1 MTRPAFFYA
10 LFAFVATFLGCYL
23 CVIDDRAGQM
33 SLAALTPL
41 MNELTRLGSPFVSTA
56 WEFYPKALPY
66 MCLTVLVLGLRRRC
80 FDGNMIFLA
89 LAIALGSE
97 YFLLLAGLPGIGIVG
112 YVIALAFVYFAIHKD
127 NPLDPILDESQ
138 KGLRFTAR
146 DAVLLGVVT
155 LIALV
160 YRTYAIN
167 YNLNYFEGE
176 LSTYSA
182 AATSI
187 PGMFMANRGHGAW
200 APLGL
205 LYYIPIWITTEL
217 FNTTLVALRLSSAI
231 VGVFTI
237 PFIYFFA
244 RRLAGKEAALLSAFL
259 VALNTQHVGWGRTD
273 IHPHG
278 VTTWPAVLVCITFL
292 RACEKKRVIDWLLL
306 VLAMGLTWHQY
317 PSGQSAVAIPVFAA
331 GIYFLLNGFRLP
343 FRWYNT
349 IWIAL
354 GVILWFIGLPLSYW
368 WPIGEFR
375 MGNPFNLTGPRALWG
390 GLEDQTGTFDRAL
403 LIAQTAI
410 VHLGD
415 VIEAIFY
422 RARYIFHQDFLADV
436 HMMAPRTYPWILTPF
451 MVVALV
457 MLVRT
462 AYRLEVAVLLAWI
475 VAAVAPGIFS
485 EQAYPKRL
493 STLFPALDIVGAI
506 GIIITLS
513 YIRRGDKIRR
523 FLAGGV
529 LSLCLFC
536 YAAFES
542 NVWFS
547 NTRYRMGEPPE
558 VKAMKTLAPHIT
570 PGTLVIAELS
580 SGYYGGKVTYLLL
593 DHLTAPENRPN
604 LWYIPFR
611 PAVRD
616 FIKDPLKARNFK
628 DSWAYQ
634 CTKLRNQ
641 ADETAAVSEWKRV
654 VFILQE
660 KPNNEDGAAALDI
673 EIAKQRCE
681 NPHITNIPSQ
691 GSFWVPLVVIT
702 CNISDLRP

>member
-1 MTRPAFFYA
+1 MTRPAFLYT
-10 LFAFVATFLGCYL
+10 LFAVVITFLGCYL
-23 CVIDDRAGQM
+23 CVLDDQAGQV
-33 SLAALTPL
+33 SLSFLTPL
-41 MNELTRLGSPFVSTA
+41 MDELRGFGTPFVSTA

-66 MCLTVLVLGLRRRC
+66 MCLTILVLGLRWRSV
-80 FDGNMIFLA
+80 DGNLIFLA
-89 LAIALGSE
+89 LAVALGSE
-97 YFLLLAGLPGIGIVG
+97 YFLLLVDLPGIGIVG
-112 YVIALAFVYFAIHKD
+112 YFLALALVFFAINRA
-127 NPLDPILDESQ
+127 NPLDPILDDAQ
-138 KGLRFTAR
+138 RGVRFTGF
-146 DAVLLGVVT
+146 DAALLGVVT
-155 LIALV
+155 VIALV

-167 YNLNYFEGE
+167 HNLNYFEGE

-187 PGMFMANRGHGAW
+187 PGMFIANRGHGAW

-205 LYYIPIWITTEL
+205 LYYLPIWLTTEL
-217 FNTTLVALRLSSAI
+217 FGTTLTALRLSSAI
-231 VGVFTI
+231 IGVFTI

-244 RRLAGKEAALLSAFL
+244 RRVAGKEAALLSALL

-292 RACEKKRVIDWLLL
+292 RACEKKRFIDWLVL
-306 VLAMGLTWHQY
+306 VLAMALTWHQY

-331 GIYFLLNGFRLP
+331 AIYFFLNGFKLP
-343 FRWYNT
+343 FRWYNST
-349 IWIAL
+349 WIVL

-368 WPIGEFR
+368 WPMGEFR

-390 GLEDQTGTFDRAL
+390 GLEQHSGAFDRAL
-403 LIAQTAI
+403 IIVQTAT
-410 VHLGD
+410 VHLWD
-415 VIEAIFY
+415 VIEAIFF
-422 RARYIFHQDFLADV
+422 RARHIFHQDFLADV
-436 HMMAPRTYPWILTPF
+436 HAMAPRTYPWVLTPF
-451 MVVALV
+451 MVVAFF

-475 VAAVAPGIFS
+475 IAAVAPGIFS

-506 GIIITLS
+506 GIVIALS
-513 YIRRGDKIRR
+513 YIRRGDKFRR
-523 FLAGGV
+523 VLAGGV

-536 YAAFES
+536 YAAFEA
-542 NVWFS
+542 NVWFN
-547 NTRYRMGEPPE
+547 NTRYRTAEPPE
-558 VKAMKTLAPHIT
+558 VEAMKTLAPHIK

-580 SGYYGGKVTYLLL
+580 SGYYVGKVTYMLL
-593 DHLTAPENRPN
+593 DHLVAPENRPN
-604 LWYIPFR
+604 LWFIPFR

-616 FIKDPLKARNFK
+616 YIQDPLKARNFQ

-641 ADETAAVSEWKRV
+641 IDETAGVSEWQRV

-660 KPNNEDGAAALDI
+660 KPNNEDPDAVTDI
-673 EIAKQRCE
+673 EVAKQRCN
-681 NPHITNIPSQ
+681 NPRVDYIPSQ

>member
-1 MTRPAFFYA
+1 MTRPAFLYT
-10 LFAFVATFLGCYL
+10 LVAVVVTFIGCYL
-23 CVIDDRAGQM
+23 CVLDDRAGQVA
-33 SLAALTPL
+33 LAALTPL
-41 MNELTRLGSPFVSTA
+41 MAELTKLGSPFVSTA

-66 MCLTVLVLGLRRRC
+66 MCLTILVLGLRWRC
-80 FDGNMIFLA
+80 VDGNLIFAA
-89 LAIALGSE
+89 LAVALGSE
-97 YFLLLAGLPGIGIVG
+97 YFLLLVNLPGIGIVG
-112 YVIALAFVYFAIHKD
+112 YVLALALVFFAIHKS
-127 NPLDPILDESQ
+127 NPLDPILDDAQ
-138 KGLRFTAR
+138 RGLRFTGF
-146 DAVLLGVVT
+146 DAVLLSVVT
-155 LIALV
+155 VIALV
-160 YRTYAIN
+160 YRMYAIN

-187 PGMFMANRGHGAW
+187 PGMFLANRGHGAW

-217 FNTTLVALRLSSAI
+217 FNTTLTALRLSSAI
-231 VGVFTI
+231 VGILTI
-237 PFIYFFA
+237 PIIYFFA
-244 RRLAGKEAALLSAFL
+244 RRVAGKEAALLSAFL

-278 VTTWPAVLVCITFL
+278 VTTWPAVLVCIAFL
-292 RACEKKRVIDWLLL
+292 RACEKKRLIDWFLL

-331 GIYFLLNGFRLP
+331 GIYFLLNGFKLP

-349 IWIAL
+349 TWIIL
-354 GVILWFIGLPLSYW
+354 GVLLWFIGLPLSYW
-368 WPIGEFR
+368 WPMGEFR

-390 GLEDQTGTFDRAL
+390 GLEQHNGALDRAF
-403 LIAQTAI
+403 LIVQTAT
-410 VHLGD
+410 VHLWD

-436 HMMAPRTYPWILTPF
+436 HMMAPRTYPWVLTPF

-475 VAAVAPGIFS
+475 IAAVAPGIFS

-506 GIIITLS
+506 GITIALS

-523 FLAGGV
+523 LLSGAV

-536 YAAFES
+536 YAAFEA

-547 NTRYRMGEPPE
+547 NARYRSGEPPE
-558 VKAMKTLAPHIT
+558 VQAIKNLAPHIT
-570 PGTLVIAELS
+570 PGTIVIAELS
-580 SGYYGGKVTYLLL
+580 SGYYVGKVTYLLL
-593 DHLTAPENRPN
+593 DHLVAPENRPN
-604 LWYIPFR
+604 LWFIPFR

-616 FIKDPLKARNFK
+616 YIQDPLKALNFQ

-634 CTKLRNQ
+634 VTKLRNQ
-641 ADETAAVSEWKRV
+641 VDETAAVSQWQRV

-660 KPNNEDGAAALDI
+660 KPINEDAAATTDI
-673 EIAKQRCE
+673 EIAKQRCA
-681 NPHITNIPSQ
+681 NPQINYIPSE
-691 GSFWVPLVVIT
+691 GSFWVPLIVIT
-702 CNISDLRP
+702 CNLSDLRP

>member
-10 LFAFVATFLGCYL
+10 LFAVVATFLGCYL
-23 CVIDDRAGQM
+23 CVIDDRANQM

-41 MNELTRLGSPFVSTA
+41 MKELTRLGNPFVSSA

-66 MCLTVLVLGLRRRC
+66 MCLTILVLGLRRRC
-80 FDGNMIFLA
+80 FDGNLIFLA
-89 LAIALGSE
+89 LALGLGSE

-112 YVIALAFVYFAIHKD
+112 YVIALVFVYFAIHKD
-127 NPLDPILDESQ
+127 NPLDPILNDSQ
-138 KGLRFTAR
+138 KELRFTGR
-146 DAVLLGVVT
+146 DAALLGVVT
-155 LIALV
+155 LIALI

-205 LYYIPIWITTEL
+205 LYYIPIWVTTEL

-244 RRLAGKEAALLSAFL
+244 RRLAGKEAALLSALL

-278 VTTWPAVLVCITFL
+278 VTTWPAVLVCIAFL
-292 RACEKKRVIDWLLL
+292 RACEKKRVFDWFLL

-331 GIYFLLNGFRLP
+331 GIYFILNGFRLP

-390 GLEDQTGTFDRAL
+390 GLEQHTGTFDRAL
-403 LIAQTAI
+403 LIAQSAI

-506 GIIITLS
+506 GIIVALS
-513 YIRRGDKIRR
+513 YIRRGDRFRR

-529 LSLCLFC
+529 LSGCLFC
-536 YAAFES
+536 YAAFEA

-558 VKAMKTLAPHIT
+558 VQAMKTLATHIT
-570 PGTLVIAELS
+570 PGSLVIAELS
-580 SGYYGGKVTYLLL
+580 SGYYAGKVTYLLL

-604 LWYIPFR
+604 VWYIPFR

-616 FIKDPLKARNFK
+616 FIQDPLKALNFRE
-628 DSWAYQ
+628 SWAYQ
-634 CTKLRNQ
+634 CTKLREQ
-641 ADETAAVSEWKRV
+641 ADETAAVPQWKQV

-660 KPNNEDGAAALDI
+660 KPNNEDDDAATDI

-681 NPHITNIPSQ
+681 APQITTIPGQ